1 MHTLNHVTL
10 QTITLRLTFI
20 DVAQFDEVIAGING
34 DNCWAVARETHR
46 FQCSV
51 QTVTREHE
59 GGREETQDNNKD
71 VEPVAAHHT
80 VPTVLVQSIL
90 H

>member
-1 MHTLNHVTL
+1 M
-10 QTITLRLTFI
+10 
-20 DVAQFDEVIAGING
+20 DVAQSDELLASING
-34 DNCWAVARETHR
+34 DNCWAVARETHH

-51 QTVTREHE
+51 QTVTRKHE

-80 VPTVLVQSIL
+80 VITELVKSVL